1 MKTWSS
7 FLSLIPI
14 LAGMVLSTGCDSD
27 SKPKKKSSDL
37 EESGQDV
44 PTDNF
49 AYEETAEFALDA
61 DAFLNINTKEEFHVG
76 SLYFEGGSGKNC
88 AKWEITITGEEVRLA
103 RGDQLKADAQTRL
116 TETPEGTLT
125 GTFETR
131 GTIPG
136 VRFTVKKDSVIT
148 FSGVQSYC
156 KTDDRADFKV
166 QENVEKS
173 KLHEI
178 FRGVEVKGIAFMT
191 LKFSDEKSAA
201 SVEKIKEQLAAATTP
216 DPATTAPAAEPG
228 AETGE
233 ETEADPVAPTPA
245 P

>member
-1 MKTWSS
+1 MKTWLS
-7 FLSLIPI
+7 FLSLVSL
-14 LAGMVLSTGCDSD
+14 LAGVMLSAGCDSE
-27 SKPKKKSSDL
+27 SKPKKKSSEL
-37 EESGQDV
+37 EESAQDV

-49 AYEETAEFALDA
+49 AYDEAAEFALDA
-61 DAFLNINTKEEFHVG
+61 DAFLNTNTKEEFHVG
-76 SLYFEGGSGKNC
+76 TLYFEGGTGKNC
-88 AKWEITITGEEVRLA
+88 AKWEITISGEELRLA
-103 RGDQLKADAQTRL
+103 RGDQLKAEAQTRL
-116 TETPEGTLT
+116 AETPEGTLI

-191 LKFSDEKSAA
+191 LKFSDEKSVA
-201 SVEKIKEQLAAATTP
+201 SVEKIKEQLGTAAPADPAAAT
-216 DPATTAPAAEPG
+216 PAADPAAE
-228 AETGE
+228 TDE
-233 ETEADPVAPTPA
+233 ETEADPAAPA
-245 P
+245 PAP